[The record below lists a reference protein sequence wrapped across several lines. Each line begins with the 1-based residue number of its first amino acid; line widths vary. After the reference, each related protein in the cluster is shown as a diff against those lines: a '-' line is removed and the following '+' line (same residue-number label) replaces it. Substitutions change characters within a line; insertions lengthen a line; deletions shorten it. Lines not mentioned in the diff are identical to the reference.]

1 MIITILQFQNPFS
14 HIRRETTINFC
25 ENKSSVCACARVY
38 IYIYICVCV
47 CVYVCMYIYIF
58 LCVCVCVCVFAFLE
72 FIVTRRE
79 GVAEINFQ
87 NESVNMYRKI
97 SRRLL

>member
-1 MIITILQFQNPFS
+1 
-14 HIRRETTINFC
+14 
-25 ENKSSVCACARVY
+25 VCVRARACIY
-38 IYIYICVCV
+38 IYIYVCV
-47 CVYVCMYIYIF
+47 CVYMCVCIYIYF
-58 LCVCVCVCVFAFLE
+58 YVCVCVCVFAFLE